1 MSPGSEL
8 WLLLLLAVAA
18 TYLWRGLGV
27 ALSARIDPQGATFQ
41 WVSCVSHAMLAGL
54 IARMIVLPLGGLAVT
69 PLVDRLAALVL
80 GFAVYFLAR
89 RNTLAAVA
97 AGTLLFMALA
107 TARAAGWMPTL

>member
-1 MSPGSEL
+1 MVAEVRGEMSPGSEL

-54 IARMIVLPLGGLAVT
+54 IARMIVLPLAQLQRFGADFRKSG
-69 PLVDRLAALVL
+69 
-80 GFAVYFLAR
+80 R
-89 RNTLAAVA
+89 RPGAK
-97 AGTLLFMALA
+97 LL
-107 TARAAGWMPTL
+107 T